1 MDYEEKIIAAVDIG
15 SSKTVALIA
24 RVNNPEEI
32 ELIGLGVSQSRGVKA
47 GSVTNIEQTMRSI
60 REAVEEAELMS
71 AVEASEVIINISGK
85 HVHGDNS
92 SGVIAV
98 TNKNRMIGS
107 DDIYRVIDAA
117 KAIRI
122 PAEQK
127 ILHVLS
133 REFKVDD
140 QNSIKDP
147 TGMIGVRLEADV
159 HIVTASS
166 THLQNT
172 ERAVHESGLR
182 VADSVLSSLASSQA
196 LLSEGE
202 KDLGVAVVDI
212 GAGVVDIIIYLEGGV
227 AYTSTITIGAQHVT
241 QDISIGLKTPME
253 AAEALKRRHGSVL
266 ANEVDPLEMIE
277 VPSVGDRSPR
287 TIARRELAVII
298 EARMREILEFVDHEL
313 MKSGCK
319 GMLAGGVILTGG
331 GSLGDDVVTL
341 AEEIIQLGASV
352 GYPKGLLGI
361 ADKISYPMFSTVVG
375 LVQYAAHYG
384 DVFTKKK
391 NKGDLFGGLKR
402 WIQENL

>member
-1 MDYEEKIIAAVDIG
+1 MDYDERIVAAIDIG
-15 SSKTVALIA
+15 SSKTCALIA
-24 RVNNPEEI
+24 RVNQPEEI
-32 ELIGLGVSQSRGVKA
+32 ELLGLGVSSSGGVKA
-47 GSVTNIEQTMRSI
+47 GSVTNIEHTMRGI
-60 REAVEEAELMS
+60 RASVEEAEMMS
-71 AVEASEVIINISGK
+71 GIEVTDAVINITGK

-92 SGVIAV
+92 SGVIAI
-98 TNKNRMIGS
+98 TNKNRMIGR

-140 QNSIKDP
+140 QNAIKDP
-147 TGMIGVRLEADV
+147 TGMVGVRLEADV

-182 VADSVLSSLASSQA
+182 VSDAVLSSLASSQA

-227 AYTSTITIGAQHVT
+227 AYTSTINIGAQHIT
-241 QDISIGLKTPME
+241 QDISIGLKTPSE
-253 AAEALKRRHGSVL
+253 AAESLKKRHGSVI
-266 ANEVDPLEMIE
+266 AAEVDPTEMIE
-277 VPSVGDRSPR
+277 VPSVGDRTPR
-287 TIARRELAVII
+287 TIARRELAEIM
-298 EARMREILEFVDHEL
+298 EARMREILEFVNYDL

-319 GMLAGGVILTGG
+319 NMLSGGVVLTGG
-331 GSLGDDVVTL
+331 GALGDDVVTL
-341 AEEIIQLGASV
+341 AEEIIELGASV

-361 ADKISYPMFSTVVG
+361 ADKISYPMFSTSVG
-375 LVQYAAHYG
+375 LVHYASRYG
-384 DVFTKKK
+384 DTITKKK
-391 NKGDLFGGLKR
+391 KRGDFFGGLKR